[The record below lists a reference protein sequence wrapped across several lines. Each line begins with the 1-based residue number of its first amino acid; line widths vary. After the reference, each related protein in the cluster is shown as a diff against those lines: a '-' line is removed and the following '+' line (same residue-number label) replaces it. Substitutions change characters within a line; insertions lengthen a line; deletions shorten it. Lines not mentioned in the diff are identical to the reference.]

1 MLAFMLKL
9 LAKGRTTVRVV
20 FATWLMQA
28 EGGKKQDGEGDKD
41 SCWCSDWI
49 CSQRPMI
56 VVRVWQC
63 RQKMSM
69 RSKARVPSKMLLPKQ
84 LSSCHSTKYTKLD
97 ACRNTPIK
105 DTRTM
110 EDSTMPAVMASS
122 FGPGPRVGAKVN
134 VVRHADKC
142 AHCGALDGKP

>member
-1 MLAFMLKL
+1 MPPEDEH
-9 LAKGRTTVRVV
+9 
-20 FATWLMQA
+20 A
-28 EGGKKQDGEGDKD
+28 EQGTGTKQDAAA
-41 SCWCSDWI
+41 
-49 CSQRPMI
+49 QTTI
-56 VVRVWQC
+56 VMPQY
-63 RQKMSM
+63 
-69 RSKARVPSKMLLPKQ
+69 
-84 LSSCHSTKYTKLD
+84 KYTKLD